1 VTRAGPGD
9 ALLPAERK
17 VLDQLGHLPLDFNA
31 MWMVSN
37 LFRASTAVRRKMEAE
52 VLAPDRLSWT
62 AFTVLWVLWVWGEM
76 EARDLA
82 AAVGVSRPT
91 TTGVVSTLARRK
103 LVRRSRVAE
112 DGRLV
117 RVSLTDTGRR
127 TIEELFPRFNAKERE
142 VAGLLPGPDQERLAG
157 MLRTI
162 VLATFPEGAL
172 VPDGD
177 PSDGDPEAD

>member
-1 VTRAGPGD
+1 MAQPDAGD
-9 ALLPAERK
+9 ALLAAERK
-17 VLDQLGHLPLDFNA
+17 VLEQLGHLPLDFRA
-31 MWMVSN
+31 MWVVSN
-37 LFRASTAVRRKMEAE
+37 LFRASSAIRRKMEAE

-76 EARDLA
+76 DSRQLA

-91 TTGVVSTLARRK
+91 TTGVVTTLNRRE

-117 RVSLTDTGRR
+117 RVSLTPAGRQK
-127 TIEELFPRFNAKERE
+127 IEGLFPRFNAKEAE
-142 VAGLLPGPDQERLAG
+142 VAGLLRAEDQERLTE

-162 VLATFPEGAL
+162 VGA
-172 VPDGD
+172 VQAESPA
-177 PSDGDPEAD
+177 PA